1 MMLEVKNGG
10 ENVPVNMAVAAQLPI
25 LNSQIEK
32 NLQAMVELHGLFT
45 SLVHYRSKY
54 AKKLLL
60 AISNKVGQLDD
71 AVGETPSTTGL
82 AILQIKDNVIEEAGF
97 LEREAKQVEVNIMGD
112 ILKLHEE
119 SKNEKKEIEGE
130 FDKKKKV
137 LENAK
142 LQVAK
147 RRKDCFMLYESIY
160 NTSLKIQEA
169 KNAIPKEANPQ
180 KRDILVGS
188 IAKNEAIIRKNAV
201 EAKKAFQELE
211 RLVIDVNQRYR
222 VFYGEEVPDFMEKLR
237 RMDEKRAERLK
248 DILQKYANLT
258 TESMKTV
265 LDRRKKMDEMI
276 KKVVSLEDSML
287 YVAENAK
294 VPVIPELPVLSPDL
308 PVDSNQIEN
317 RVERMLNGEA
327 NLSPLGP
334 VERSS
339 ASGGFLSTIASMFNS
354 GPKGGAPPSRPP
366 ANDRTPQGTPQGS
379 PALFAK
385 ADSSEDHKN
394 FPKLAPENKGQD
406 GSDDDS
412 EPSKPIDPMKSA
424 ASIATT
430 ISTQISKNVEPGP
443 KGAAPSG
450 PGVKNLMLKPNVEV
464 KKPAPQIPTKS
475 VAVQERL
482 TSIGGPTIVVDE
494 KVAEMMKLPPPP
506 PPPEEEE
513 DSGRSQASN
522 SISQRNDRFQGSQKV
537 LAKNMTAE
545 GSRSFKQVDFGASM
559 EEMGSSGIV
568 RASFA
573 VLKDAIAIESS
584 EEHLAEDG
592 SVLEFQIGDLIVITD
607 QTDDFWWGGY
617 LKQDENDTPEA
628 KWFPSD
634 LVKLL

>member
-1 MMLEVKNGG
+1 
-10 ENVPVNMAVAAQLPI
+10 
-25 LNSQIEK
+25 
-32 NLQAMVELHGLFT
+32 
-45 SLVHYRSKY
+45 
-54 AKKLLL
+54 
-60 AISNKVGQLDD
+60 
-71 AVGETPSTTGL
+71 
-82 AILQIKDNVIEEAGF
+82 
-97 LEREAKQVEVNIMGD
+97 
-112 ILKLHEE
+112 
-119 SKNEKKEIEGE
+119 
-130 FDKKKKV
+130 
-137 LENAK
+137 
-142 LQVAK
+142 VAK